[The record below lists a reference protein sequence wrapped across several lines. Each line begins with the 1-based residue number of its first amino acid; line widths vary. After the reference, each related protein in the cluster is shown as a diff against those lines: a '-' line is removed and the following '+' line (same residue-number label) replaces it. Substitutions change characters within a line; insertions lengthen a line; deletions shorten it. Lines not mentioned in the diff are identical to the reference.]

1 MRKLIGTGTFLA
13 AAVAF
18 SLPGV
23 AAAHEQESLMVEP
36 STVQAGESI
45 QVSGQCESAGDEQE
59 VSVLA
64 GSGFVE
70 PGQLGRVPLAEDG
83 SFAGSVTIP
92 EGAPPTTGEVR
103 VSCPGAGAVL
113 TAQLTIEGDQPQQP
127 IGPVPDGGVD
137 AGLGGGAGA
146 DPVFLA
152 LGASGAA
159 LTLGGV
165 ALGIRRRHG

>member
-1 MRKLIGTGTFLA
+1 MRKLISTGTFLA

-23 AAAHEQESLMVEP
+23 AAAEEHESLMIEP
-36 STVQAGESI
+36 STVQDGESI
-45 QVSGQCESAGDEQE
+45 QVSGQCESSGGEQE
-59 VSVLA
+59 VAVLA
-64 GSGFVE
+64 GSGFE
-70 PGQLGRVPLAEDG
+70 GGLLGRVALAEDG
-83 SFAGSVTIP
+83 SFDGSVTIP
-92 EGAPPTTGEVR
+92 AGAPSATGEVS
-103 VSCPGAGAVL
+103 VPCPAGGTVL
-113 TAQLTIEGDQPQQP
+113 TAQLTIQGDQPQQP

-146 DPVFLA
+146 DPALIA

-159 LTLGGV
+159 LTVGGL